1 MPAPLAF
8 GPRPQP
14 PWNGYN
20 GRMARHADASGLERE
35 VYSPSRLNRE
45 VRALLEVSFPLLW
58 VEGEV
63 SNLSRPASGHIYFSL
78 KDAGAQVRCA
88 MFRQRNLRLDFRPE
102 NGAQVRLRARVSL
115 YEARGDFQLI
125 VEHMEEAGAG
135 ALQRAFEELK
145 QRLAAEGLFAAEAK
159 RPLPE
164 LPRAIGVVTSATGA
178 ALRDVLSVHRR
189 RFPAIP
195 LIIYPVPVQ
204 GEGAGERIAAA
215 LRRAGER
222 GDCDVL
228 LLVRGGGSLEDLW
241 AFNEEVVARAIRA
254 CPIPVVSGVG
264 HEVDVTIADFAAD
277 RRAPTP
283 SAAAELVTPDRE
295 EWLATLGG
303 LQRRLQAALRRDL
316 EQRRRHLDGLHRR
329 LKHPGRRLQE
339 IAQRLDEL
347 EQRLGRAQQTV
358 LNQRRGR
365 LAELRAHLARH
376 SPLHRLERLGDRC
389 EALARR
395 LHDGVGRSMEG
406 RRQRLETAARALD
419 TVSPLAT
426 LGRGYALVLRQT
438 DGAVVRA
445 HTEVARGDRV
455 EARLAHGRLY
465 CRVEETNDDDERSA

>member
-1 MPAPLAF
+1 
-8 GPRPQP
+8 
-14 PWNGYN
+14 
-20 GRMARHADASGLERE
+20 MARHVEATEGERE

-45 VRALLEVSFPLLW
+45 ARSLLEVSFPLLW

-78 KDAGAQVRCA
+78 KDENAQVRCA
-88 MFRQRNLRLDFRPE
+88 MFRQRNMRLDFRPE
-102 NGAQVRLRARVSL
+102 NGAQVRIRARVSL

-135 ALQRAFEELK
+135 ALQRAFEQLK
-145 QRLAAEGLFAAEAK
+145 RRLAAEGLFAADAK

-195 LIIYPVPVQ
+195 LVVYPVPVQ
-204 GEGAGERIAAA
+204 GEGAAERIAAM
-215 LRRAGER
+215 LHRAGER

-241 AFNEEVVARAIRA
+241 AFNEEVVARALRA
-254 CPIPVVSGVG
+254 CPLPVVSGVG

-283 SAAAELVTPDRE
+283 SAAAELVTPDRA
-295 EWLATLGG
+295 EWLTAVDG
-303 LQRRLQAALRRDL
+303 LQQRLAGTMRRELA
-316 EQRRRHLDGLHRR
+316 QRRRHLDGLGRR

-347 EQRLGRAQQTV
+347 EQRLGHAQRAALRQH
-358 LNQRRGR
+358 RAR
-365 LAELRAHLARH
+365 LGELRAHLFRH
-376 SPLHRLERLGDRC
+376 SPGHRLQRLADRRDS
-389 EALARR
+389 LDRR
-395 LHDGVGRSMEG
+395 LHEG
-406 RRQRLETAARALD
+406 ITRTLERRRGRLEAAARALD

-426 LGRGYALVLRQT
+426 LGRGYALVQRE
-438 DGAVVRA
+438 DGSVVRS
-445 HTEVARGDRV
+445 HTEVDRGERV
-455 EARLAHGRLY
+455 QARLGDGRLY
-465 CRVEETNDDDERSA
+465 CRVEETSDDDERSA